1 MTTKKWLKIETT
13 TTTNEIFKIF
23 INSNHMFVCC
33 AVSTAADDDADDDVH
48 TQLLWCADAIAI
60 AVCLMLGLACQK
72 LTSSVH
78 S

>member
-1 MTTKKWLKIETT
+1 MRFSK
-13 TTTNEIFKIF
+13 NF

-33 AVSTAADDDADDDVH
+33 AAASDDDADDDVH
-48 TQLLWCADAIAI
+48 SRLLWCADAIAI